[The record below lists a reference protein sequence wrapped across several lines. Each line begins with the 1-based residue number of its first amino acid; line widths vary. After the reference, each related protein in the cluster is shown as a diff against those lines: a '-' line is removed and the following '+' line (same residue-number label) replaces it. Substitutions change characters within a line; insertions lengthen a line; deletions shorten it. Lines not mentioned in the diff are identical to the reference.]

1 MEPYL
6 VRCPLSATH
15 HSGVPALHFELDR
28 MERSFVSHAP
38 FHFPIGFVSLIPV
51 SILAMLDGVDV
62 HSIRMLVGVA
72 HPEIPHP

>member
-1 MEPYL
+1 MFGFVLRLRQP
-6 VRCPLSATH
+6 VLSH
-15 HSGVPALHFELDR
+15 HLNSGEESSRSHWL
-28 MERSFVSHAP
+28 SFVSHAP